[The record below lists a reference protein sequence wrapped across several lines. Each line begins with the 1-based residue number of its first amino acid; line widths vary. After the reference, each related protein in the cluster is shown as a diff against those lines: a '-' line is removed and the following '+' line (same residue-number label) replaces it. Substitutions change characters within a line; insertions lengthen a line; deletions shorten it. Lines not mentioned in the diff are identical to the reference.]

1 LKNSRD
7 TELER
12 LRLKILDAVRFS
24 KRFWITYR
32 ENTFGIAS
40 ILNLIYKKSFFEVLF
55 FTNKD
60 VLERGVPLL
69 KIYTP
74 IEEELDFNEILIEPD
89 FDEDGLISP
98 TRIIGR
104 MRKLVRREF
113 QNHLRKLENEV
124 NLIDEKFENYAINN
138 NPYHR
143 EIRVFFPEF
152 FIELSINFE
161 KYPLLPVFSFSK
173 LLLKLVSERIFNE
186 DEIIKS
192 WNEANPPHIFEV
204 IDRIC
209 ELITQKIKIDPLKE
223 DSQHLKLINLSLQED
238 LKNISFKVHRGKS
251 IGIIFREQ
259 DSNEIDFRMGLINL
273 FEAISGIQPNFSGT
287 IDLFGRNIILL
298 PDEEKEKIFILPQAY
313 NSKIVNMKIKKAIKY
328 EIQVQDILKERK
340 GTLNIAL
347 KNAGL
352 TSKIDEIMKEIFI
365 GPPLRLRSKREY
377 IRNTL
382 EVTGLLNKKNKKFS
396 ELSEL
401 EFLLFSIGRALLQ
414 SPTIIMFLIPFAI
427 LSRLDYEKFNNYMNR
442 IKELFH
448 VILIFHG
455 PEGIVTRCD
464 QILTISNK
472 LTRVGSFDE
481 LIEDLPQSGEIFT
494 IELSDP
500 DEMLIRKL
508 YEYDQIAVLIEERKN
523 EKYKLFIKE
532 NPDDMI
538 IQLAELFGSKLF
550 SFKRFKASI
559 GDYLDYFE
567 EK

>member
-1 LKNSRD
+1 
-7 TELER
+7 
-12 LRLKILDAVRFS
+12 
-24 KRFWITYR
+24 
-32 ENTFGIAS
+32 
-40 ILNLIYKKSFFEVLF
+40 
-55 FTNKD
+55 
-60 VLERGVPLL
+60 
-69 KIYTP
+69 
-74 IEEELDFNEILIEPD
+74 
-89 FDEDGLISP
+89 
-98 TRIIGR
+98 
-104 MRKLVRREF
+104 
-113 QNHLRKLENEV
+113 
-124 NLIDEKFENYAINN
+124 
-138 NPYHR
+138 
-143 EIRVFFPEF
+143 
-152 FIELSINFE
+152 
-161 KYPLLPVFSFSK
+161 
-173 LLLKLVSERIFNE
+173 
-186 DEIIKS
+186 
-192 WNEANPPHIFEV
+192 
-204 IDRIC
+204 
-209 ELITQKIKIDPLKE
+209 
-223 DSQHLKLINLSLQED
+223 
-238 LKNISFKVHRGKS
+238 
-251 IGIIFREQ
+251 
-259 DSNEIDFRMGLINL
+259 
-273 FEAISGIQPNFSGT
+273 
-287 IDLFGRNIILL
+287 
-298 PDEEKEKIFILPQAY
+298 
-313 NSKIVNMKIKKAIKY
+313 MKIKKAIKY

>member
-298 PDEEKEKIFILPQAY
+298 PDEEKEKIFILP
-313 NSKIVNMKIKKAIKY
+313 
-328 EIQVQDILKERK
+328 
-340 GTLNIAL
+340 
-347 KNAGL
+347 
-352 TSKIDEIMKEIFI
+352 
-365 GPPLRLRSKREY
+365 
-377 IRNTL
+377 
-382 EVTGLLNKKNKKFS
+382 
-396 ELSEL
+396 
-401 EFLLFSIGRALLQ
+401 
-414 SPTIIMFLIPFAI
+414 
-427 LSRLDYEKFNNYMNR
+427 
-442 IKELFH
+442 
-448 VILIFHG
+448 
-455 PEGIVTRCD
+455 
-464 QILTISNK
+464 
-472 LTRVGSFDE
+472 
-481 LIEDLPQSGEIFT
+481 
-494 IELSDP
+494 
-500 DEMLIRKL
+500 
-508 YEYDQIAVLIEERKN
+508 
-523 EKYKLFIKE
+523 
-532 NPDDMI
+532 
-538 IQLAELFGSKLF
+538 
-550 SFKRFKASI
+550 
-559 GDYLDYFE
+559 
-567 EK
+567 